1 MEEKSQLWFAIY
13 SSFFLVQA
21 RRRKGKEEKKKKR
34 NQGMKP
40 ICMDTCLGLCIE
52 AITNPTCLWVY

>member
-21 RRRKGKEEKKKKR
+21 RRMKGKEEEKDKKSR
-34 NQGMKP
+34 YGNYHKP
-40 ICMDTCLGLCIE
+40 YLFMGC
-52 AITNPTCLWVY
+52 

>member
-21 RRRKGKEEKKKKR
+21 RRRKGKEEEKVKKSR
-34 NQGMKP
+34 YGNYHKP
-40 ICMDTCLGLCIE
+40 HLLMG
-52 AITNPTCLWVY
+52 Y

>member
-21 RRRKGKEEKKKKR
+21 RRRKGKEEKKREEIKVWKLSQAILVYGLLGKK
-34 NQGMKP
+34 
-40 ICMDTCLGLCIE
+40 
-52 AITNPTCLWVY
+52 